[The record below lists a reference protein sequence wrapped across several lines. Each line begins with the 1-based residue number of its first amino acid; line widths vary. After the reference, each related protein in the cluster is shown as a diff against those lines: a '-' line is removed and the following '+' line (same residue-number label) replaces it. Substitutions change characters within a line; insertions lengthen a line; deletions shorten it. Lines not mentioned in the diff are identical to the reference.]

1 MPEVPEVSQ
10 LAKSDFANVNIL
22 QSGGE
27 KGSKKH
33 GGQIYIV
40 DDLQLHKVYA
50 WKFDPKQKSRHNPRG
65 NELNLELHCE
75 ISIDRILC

>member
-1 MPEVPEVSQ
+1 MPEVSEVSQ
-10 LAKSDFANVNIL
+10 LTKSDSAKVNRL
-22 QSGGE
+22 QSGDD
-27 KGSKKH
+27 KGSEKH

-40 DDLQLHKVYA
+40 DDSQLHKVYA